1 MGRHHQNLQN
11 FMLLPDV
18 LKIVGV
24 VMSVDNGS
32 QVKSGASWTAAAGEP
47 AGNISDW
54 MSSDGRRPFQ
64 VPPAVSC
71 QLAWGYINSGPFC
84 ATGHLQ
90 LGFFFF
96 TLLVCIALLLWVV
109 QKEQCFVFP
118 VFFFF
123 CNQPL
128 FINTQIS
135 ESQLCWQGHDEFC
148 AASMVSLHLDPG
160 LPGSPGW
167 RLVIVRPPTGGWQ
180 SKIQLIIRWFW
191 DLADPLIS
199 QLLRCLPATCLSLD
213 FFL

>member
-64 VPPAVSC
+64 VPPAVSR

-90 LGFFFF
+90 LGFFFFF

-118 VFFFF
+118 VFFFLQSTTIYQYTDLWVAVVLTRSWWVL
-123 CNQPL
+123 CS
-128 FINTQIS
+128 INGVPPFGPRVARIARLTS
-135 ESQLCWQGHDEFC
+135 GHCQAPD
-148 AASMVSLHLDPG
+148 
-160 LPGSPGW
+160 W
-167 RLVIVRPPTGGWQ
+167 RVAV
-180 SKIQLIIRWFW
+180 
-191 DLADPLIS
+191 
-199 QLLRCLPATCLSLD
+199 
-213 FFL
+213 